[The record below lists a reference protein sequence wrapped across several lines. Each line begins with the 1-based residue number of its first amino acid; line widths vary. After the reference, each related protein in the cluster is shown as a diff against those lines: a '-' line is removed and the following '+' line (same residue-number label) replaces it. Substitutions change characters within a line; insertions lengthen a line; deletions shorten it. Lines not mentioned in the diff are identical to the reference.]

1 MMERDLVMVHN
12 RELHV
17 RVWNRGAASTV
28 MCWHGLA
35 RNGADF
41 EPLGEAL
48 AAQGFQVLAPDTP
61 GRGLSQWA
69 EDPAR
74 EYQLPVYTDQA
85 LALLDHYRVDRLQW
99 VGTSMGGLLG
109 IVLASNALAGRLDR
123 LVLNDIGP
131 ELPTAALRRIVD
143 YVRNPECYSS
153 LSAFEQRIRELYAPF
168 GPRDDQSWHQM
179 AVDGSRRLPDGRF
192 APHYD
197 PDIIG
202 AFDESA
208 PPLDLWS
215 AFSSIRCPILVVQ
228 GGESDVLTDNIVARM
243 QSRASSLKVVQ
254 IAGCGHAPGLHLNEH
269 LVPLLSFLNK
279 TALQE

>member
-1 MMERDLVMVHN
+1 MMERDLVTVQH
-12 RELHV
+12 REMHV
-17 RVWNRGAASTV
+17 RVWNRGAAKTV

-35 RNGADF
+35 RSGADF

-48 AAQGFQVLAPDTP
+48 AQRGYQVLAPDTV

-69 EDPAR
+69 EDPAH
-74 EYQLPVYTDQA
+74 EYQLPVYADQA

-131 ELPTAALRRIVD
+131 ELPAAALRRIVD
-143 YVRNPECYSS
+143 YVRNPEHHAS
-153 LSAFEQRIRELYAPF
+153 LSGFEQRIRVLYAPF

-179 AVDGSRRLPDGRF
+179 AIEGSRRLPDGRF

-215 AFSSIRCPILVVQ
+215 AFSTIQSPVLVVQ
-228 GGESDVLTDNIVARM
+228 GGQSDVLTDAIVERM
-243 QSRASSLKVVQ
+243 QSQAEALRVVRFED
-254 IAGCGHAPGLHLNEH
+254 CGHAPGLHLQAH
-269 LVPLLSFLNK
+269 LDPLLTFLDQAK
-279 TALQE
+279 PSE

>member
-1 MMERDLVMVHN
+1 MMERDLVAVQN

-17 RVWNRGAASTV
+17 RVWNRGAAHTV

-35 RNGADF
+35 RSGADF
-41 EPLGEAL
+41 EPLGAAL
-48 AAQGFQVLAPDTP
+48 AERGFQVLAPDTP

-69 EDPAR
+69 QDPAR
-74 EYQLPVYTDQA
+74 EYQLPVYADQA

-109 IVLASNALAGRLDR
+109 IVLASDRLARRLDR

-131 ELPTAALRRIVD
+131 ELPASALRRIVD
-143 YVRNPECYSS
+143 YVRNQESYPS

-168 GPRDDQSWHQM
+168 GPRDGQGWHQM
-179 AVDGSRRLPDGRF
+179 AVENSRRLPDGRF

-208 PPLDLWS
+208 PPMDLWS
-215 AFSSIRCPILVVQ
+215 AFSSIQCPMLVVQ
-228 GGESDVLTDNIVARM
+228 GGQSDVLTDAIVKKM
-243 QSRASSLKVVQ
+243 QGRAAGLKVVRF
-254 IAGCGHAPGLHLNEH
+254 AECGHAPGLHVQAH
-269 LVPLLSFLNK
+269 LTSLLTFLDQ
-279 TALQE
+279 TQS